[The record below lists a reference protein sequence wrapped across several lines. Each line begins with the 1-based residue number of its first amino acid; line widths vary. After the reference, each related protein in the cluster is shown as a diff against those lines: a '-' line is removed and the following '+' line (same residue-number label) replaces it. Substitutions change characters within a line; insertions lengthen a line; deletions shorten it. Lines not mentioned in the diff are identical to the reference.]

1 MSGDFLLIQVSDREH
16 TSYTTAP
23 PFIIGPFGSE
33 DEAAAF
39 AAEHGMCDHRHDDYG
54 GCLSV
59 HIVANALEVTA
70 PAEAAVMLA
79 EEAE

>member
-16 TSYTTAP
+16 TAYTTAP
-23 PFIIGPFGSE
+23 PFIIGPFDTE

-39 AAEHGMCDHRHDDYG
+39 AAEHGMRDRQRDDYG

-59 HIVANALEVTA
+59 HIVANAVEITS
-70 PAEAAVMLA
+70 PAEAAAMLA
-79 EEAE
+79 EEAA

>member
-16 TSYTTAP
+16 TSSTTAP
-23 PFIIGPFGSE
+23 PFIIGPFVTE

-39 AAEHGMCDHRHDDYG
+39 ATEHGMRDHRHDDYG

-59 HIVANALEVTA
+59 HIIANAIEITT
-70 PAEAAVMLA
+70 PAEAAAMLA
-79 EEAE
+79 EEAD